1 MGSESTSFEP
11 RPRVRVESM
20 SCRQPL
26 IVQLYEK
33 YLIDYDSASWVL
45 RVSQRYSVATLERLA
60 IHGTRKARRAA
71 VFALGYLGSY
81 DSNAILGR
89 ALIDRD
95 RGVRVAADTSIR
107 KIWHRAGTAEQQ
119 QSLRTI
125 CQLND
130 CKHWGEAI
138 RKSTHLIQAS
148 PWIAEAWFQ
157 RGLGYWQL
165 SDFDGA
171 IRDYQQALEI
181 NPYHFAAAA
190 GIGRC
195 HLEQGSPVAAL
206 HAFRR
211 ALRLNPGL
219 EEIRAQIIQIQRAL
233 NDDQAH

>member
-1 MGSESTSFEP
+1 
-11 RPRVRVESM
+11 M

-26 IVQLYEK
+26 IVRLYEK
-33 YLIDYDSASWVL
+33 YLVDYDSASWVL
-45 RVSQRYSVATLERLA
+45 RVSERYSVATLERLTM
-60 IHGTRKARRAA
+60 HGSRRARRGA
-71 VFALGYLGSY
+71 VFALGFLGNY
-81 DSNAILGR
+81 QSNAILGR
-89 ALIDRD
+89 ALVDRD

-107 KIWHRAGTAEQQ
+107 KVWHRVGTAEQQ

-148 PWIAEAWFQ
+148 PWIAEAWYQ
-157 RGLGYWQL
+157 RGHGYCQL
-165 SDFDGA
+165 SDLDGA
-171 IRDYQQALEI
+171 IRDFQQALEI

-190 GIGRC
+190 GIGQC
-195 HLEQGSPVAAL
+195 HLQQGNPVTAL
-206 HAFRR
+206 HALRR

-233 NDDQAH
+233 NGE